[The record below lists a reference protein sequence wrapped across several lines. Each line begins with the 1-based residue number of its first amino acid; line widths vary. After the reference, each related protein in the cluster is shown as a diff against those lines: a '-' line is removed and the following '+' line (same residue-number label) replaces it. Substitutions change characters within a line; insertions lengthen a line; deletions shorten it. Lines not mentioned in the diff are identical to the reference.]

1 MGAGGYLDLVGG
13 DELVHA
19 RDTQPV
25 EHVGRELVE
34 AHLRAGAEGEVRL
47 RLKRGLR
54 VALRLRPSARSGQRV
69 SERRRLRLR
78 GARTSS
84 APETRFCCV
93 KKLSIESPPGACS
106 RALCTRNLATWRG
119 ARVGRAQGWGWGSS

>member
-1 MGAGGYLDLVGG
+1 MK
-13 DELVHA
+13 
-19 RDTQPV
+19 R
-25 EHVGRELVE
+25 
-34 AHLRAGAEGEVRL
+34 GAEGGVEAEAQREV
-47 RLKRGLR
+47 G
-54 VALRLRPSARSGQRV
+54 AEGQC
-69 SERRRLRLR
+69 EATAQAE

-119 ARVGRAQGWGWGSS
+119 ARVGRAQGWGWGWS